1 MVNLSG
7 VLRSMAVGKLSVSG
21 HIQSDAVRFGP
32 CLRVV
37 ITPLSSRRRHV
48 VVPSAPLNGSV
59 ADPSLRASADAKNH
73 TRACSSGIWCLWS
86 WAENLLESSN
96 MSRLYCLQFEIEGP
110 TKVSKVQE
118 LQQGMHL
125 FCTKTRKHTG
135 RFMPYHCY
143 KTSAAQRQLQGL

>member
-1 MVNLSG
+1 MAGLLQHRRQIPSKSTPCEWSNLSG

-73 TRACSSGIWCLWS
+73 TAPVAVASGVS
-86 WAENLLESSN
+86 GH
-96 MSRLYCLQFEIEGP
+96 GP
-110 TKVSKVQE
+110 RISLKAVT
-118 LQQGMHL
+118 
-125 FCTKTRKHTG
+125 
-135 RFMPYHCY
+135 
-143 KTSAAQRQLQGL
+143 